1 MLRRFPSY
9 VSILAALIV
18 IVAGFIEGRTPY
30 EIAIR
35 LVFVI
40 AVVYLCSIVIRAYLR
55 KAVFVSKEDVAAKE
69 DEQKTEG
76 NSSIFYEGSNF
87 DSDDE
92 EI

>member
-18 IVAGFIEGRTPY
+18 IAVSFIEGRLPY

-40 AVVYLCSIVIRAYLR
+40 AVVYLCSVIIRAYLM
-55 KAVFVSKEDVAAKE
+55 KTVFISKKE
-69 DEQKTEG
+69 ETPEEEQLTDD
-76 NSSIFYEGSNF
+76 NNSIFYEGSIF
-87 DSDDE
+87 DPDDGE
-92 EI
+92 N

>member
-18 IVAGFIEGRTPY
+18 IAIGFLEGRTPY

-35 LVFVI
+35 LVIVIVI
-40 AVVYLCSIVIRAYLR
+40 AYLCSLVIRAYFR
-55 KAVFVSKEDVAAKE
+55 KKVFAIEETQEKEEKP
-69 DEQKTEG
+69 TE
-76 NSSIFYEGSNF
+76 SDSIFYEGSAF